1 MTEETKSMW
10 EILVPTQ
17 LNCGK
22 PIRTRQHREW
32 DTRVRRISGGLTVLS
47 PAKGQWISN
56 DGDLY
61 KERMIPV
68 RIICSR
74 EEIEK
79 IIDITMAFYD
89 QLAVLAYKVS
99 DEVILR
105 HK

>member
-1 MTEETKSMW
+1 MTEMW

-32 DTRVRRISGGLTVLS
+32 DSRVRRISGGLTVLS
-47 PAKGQWISN
+47 PAKGQWVSN

-68 RIICSR
+68 RIVCSR

-89 QLAVLAYKVS
+89 LLAVLAYKVS

>member
-32 DTRVRRISGGLTVLS
+32 DSRVRRISGGLTVLS

-68 RIICSR
+68 RIVCSR

>member
-1 MTEETKSMW
+1 MSEMW

-32 DTRVRRISGGLTVLS
+32 DNRVRRIAGGLTVLA
-47 PAKGQWISN
+47 PAKGQWVSN

-68 RIICSR
+68 RIVCSR
-74 EEIEK
+74 EQIEK
-79 IIDITMAFYD
+79 IIDITMDFYE
-89 QLAVLAYKVS
+89 QLAVLAYRVS